1 MDLEGNDVPSLN
13 NSSNNIIQKL
23 TSLEVTGSHMRKNPL
38 FVSPPF
44 LETNP
49 FRMVY
54 STCPCI
60 FIKQNMQ
67 KRPPLYQGSKMK
79 ANINWILNIEINTT
93 KSPWRMDNSCY
104 ILINHV
110 DIIRMLQM
118 NTIDFGAPIFLRHK
132 KLNECHVFFKNVIAS
147 VYYHRFIFE

>member
-23 TSLEVTGSHMRKNPL
+23 TSLEVTGSHMRKYPL

-60 FIKQNMQ
+60 FIKKNMQ

-93 KSPWRMDNSCY
+93 KSPWRMVNSCY
-104 ILINHV
+104 IINHV
-110 DIIRMLQM
+110 YRRMLQM
-118 NTIDFGAPIFLRHK
+118 ATIDFGAPFFLRHK
-132 KLNECHVFFKNVIAS
+132 QLNECDGFFKHVFAS